1 MSTLLQAVSEGWSW
15 KIGDPVEVLA
25 TNCFGN
31 AIVRNQA
38 GEYFRIMPEEWQC
51 ELLARSPAELERT
64 RMSENFARDWE
75 MTILVDRARA
85 AHGPLLVG
93 ECFFLVIPGILG
105 GKYSEENIRK
115 ISVTELLSYSGKMA
129 QQIDAIPDGET
140 VIIAPQEAE
149 ANQAVQRTSA
159 APPSLT

>member
-1 MSTLLQAVSEGWSW
+1 MSTLLQAISEGWSW

-31 AIVRNQA
+31 AIVRNQE
-38 GEYFRIMPEEWQC
+38 GEFFRIMPEEWQC
-51 ELLARSPAELERT
+51 ELVARSPAELEKT
-64 RMSENFARDWE
+64 RQSEDFIRDWE
-75 MTILVDRARA
+75 MTVLVDRARV
-85 AHGPLLVG
+85 AHGSLLIG

-129 QQIDAIPDGET
+129 EQIDDIPDGES
-140 VIIAPQEAE
+140 VIIAPQATE
-149 ANQAVQRTSA
+149 ANQSLQRTSA
-159 APPSLT
+159 TPPSLT